1 MPHLGFELDFDE
13 LVAIILAVICTVSVL
28 LTILQPIFAWFLRH
42 SCLHAVLLQMDV
54 YTELRAEQ
62 AALAR
67 ARKPKVSKYGA
78 EEAAK
83 LTSVEVVPTRTTPT
97 KMTAIAAKAAKA
109 SPSPEKASAEK
120 KKDSKPMTVQER
132 RAARAT
138 ALHGEAAGKVAG
150 NAHELLVA
158 EAGADKAKTFDQKTG
173 MAVMGAPRQPAK
185 QPRAGVRGR
194 GRATLVYPGDGVYE
208 GEYKDGLKDGK
219 GRFFY
224 VVGSVYDGQWKEDQ
238 KHGEG
243 KETYADGAV
252 YDGLF
257 VAGTRHGRGTLQY
270 ANSDSYE
277 GEWSLDMKHGT
288 GTFRWG
294 AGTVYEGDFREGV
307 MHGSGTYYFA
317 DGCVSATLRRAA
329 QLTAQHACVSW
340 TALLVL
346 RAASVGCART
356 LFLSR
361 VSCRACP
368 CGLRTFPLLVCCRH
382 LLLPVPAAVYRR
394 TKASTQTA
402 SGTAAASTDSSTAQF
417 SRASTT
423 KASWRGAAPLHLQ
436 TARRRSA
443 GGKTA
448 GQLARRHASRP
459 ITSTRGGLWMGT
471 SLGRC
476 VLSAAR
482 VLSSRHARLGGSHTH
497 THTHTHTH
505 CASELPELLLPYTSS
520 TRSLCMQRMHSVR
533 QARLLSPTKPHVLRS
548 PWTLPTSLGGWPS
561 SQSRGSVQP
570 HSHARCV
577 NASPR
582 WSLSR
587 CVTWRWLR

>member
-1 MPHLGFELDFDE
+1 MPLLGFELDFDE

-329 QLTAQHACVSW
+329 PRSSQLSTLVSRGLLCLSCELRVSAVRVRCSFRVCPAARALAACARFLSSSAVVTFCCLSPLPF
-340 TALLVL
+340 TDVPRRVL
-346 RAASVGCART
+346 RRQAARPRR
-356 LFLSR
+356 LPIPRRLSFRGR
-361 VSCRACP
+361 VQPRRRGGA
-368 CGLRTFPLLVCCRH
+368 RH
-382 LLLPVPAAVYRR
+382 LYICRR
-394 TKASTQTA
+394 LDGGRQV
-402 SGTAAASTDSSTAQF
+402 G
-417 SRASTT
+417 RRL
-423 KASWRGAAPLHLQ
+423 ASWRGDTL
-436 TARRRSA
+436 
-443 GGKTA
+443 
-448 GQLARRHASRP
+448 LARSQARVEAYGWAHHWAGACSPMHACCP
-459 ITSTRGGLWMGT
+459 PATRGL
-471 SLGRC
+471 
-476 VLSAAR
+476 VA
-482 VLSSRHARLGGSHTH
+482 HTH
-497 THTHTHTH
+497 THTHTHTVRQ
-505 CASELPELLLPYTSS
+505 SY
-520 TRSLCMQRMHSVR
+520 RSCFSHTR
-533 QARLLSPTKPHVLRS
+533 QARAHFVCRGCIPLGKLVCSHQPSHTCS
-548 PWTLPTSLGGWPS
+548 GLPGRCRRHWADGLQAKAVGAC
-561 SQSRGSVQP
+561 SRTRTRV
-570 HSHARCV
+570 A
-577 NASPR
+577 
-582 WSLSR
+582 
-587 CVTWRWLR
+587 